1 MHCKVLDNT
10 ALSAF
15 CNEIRSVDV
24 LAVLTSEYPV
34 VITGAVMEESMAKT
48 GGRPIP
54 DIVGIMTSDDVE
66 KAASMLRK
74 RFVRLHIG
82 ECTAIAQSVLLT
94 RSGVE
99 NYIVTD
105 DRAARETIER
115 IGNSVN
121 VDDVFGF
128 PVGHIN
134 LAGTVGLVIRLYQRG
149 LLSGEECSR
158 IADDL
163 EGSTFR
169 LSQRLLKMLRN
180 LS

>member
-15 CNEIRSVDV
+15 RNEIRSVDV

-34 VITGAVMEESMAKT
+34 VVTGAVMEESMAKT
-48 GGRPIP
+48 GGRQIP
-54 DIVGIMTSDDVE
+54 DVVKIMSSDDVE
-66 KAASMLRK
+66 DAASKLRK
-74 RFVRLHIG
+74 RFVGLHIG

-94 RSGVE
+94 RCGVE

-105 DRAARETIER
+105 DRAARNTIER
-115 IGNSVN
+115 IGESVN
-121 VDDVFGF
+121 VDDIFGF
-128 PVGHIN
+128 PVGRIK

-149 LLSGEECSR
+149 LLSGEECSK

-169 LSQRLLKMLRN
+169 VSKGLLKKLRS